1 MSVKY
6 KIFRLLKI
14 SLGNVIE
21 WYDFCL
27 YGYFADII
35 AKEFFPDASH
45 FVALL
50 ATFAAF
56 GVGFLARPLGG
67 IIFGYIGDR
76 TGRFYAMNLAIICM
90 GIPTILMACL
100 PTYNAIGIAAPVLL
114 VIIRIMQGL
123 SAGGQ
128 YSNLLT
134 ITTED
139 KMYRYKGFNNGI
151 AYSVT
156 IVGFVF
162 AAVVSYI
169 CITFLPQSWQGF
181 AWRIPFAFSVIL
193 LITQFALR
201 EKDHKHG
208 IDPDEN
214 LAETEKKDISEKVP
228 LIVLLKWHKKALI
241 SIILLGTVTS
251 TLYYL
256 IITYLVT
263 FTVDI
268 EKLSMAEALQINAFA
283 LVLLSLSVP
292 FFGFLS
298 DIMGRKK
305 CLVLA
310 FVIFVFTCYPILSL
324 LDHHSYTYVLL
335 ATLGL
340 TFCTAWVQGA
350 STPFYTEIFPTAV
363 RSSGC
368 SVSYGI
374 GVAIAGFAPMA
385 ATIFDDLS
393 FHGLN
398 YYFYFIIAMG
408 FITVIFIP
416 AKKIEFIR
424 LKNLKA
430 NSQ

>member
-1 MSVKY
+1 MNTKN
-6 KIFRLLKI
+6 KILRLLKI

-35 AKEFFPDASH
+35 AEQFFPDTNH

-67 IIFGYIGDR
+67 VIFGYIGDK
-76 TGRFYAMNLAIICM
+76 TGRFYAMNLAILCM

-100 PTYNAIGIAAPVLL
+100 PTYSAIGMAAPILL
-114 VIIRIMQGL
+114 VIVRIVQGL

-139 KMYRYKGFNNGI
+139 DMYRYKGFNNGI

-156 IVGFVF
+156 IVGFVI
-162 AAVVSYI
+162 AAFVSYV
-169 CITFLPQSWQGF
+169 CLTFLPQTWQSF
-181 AWRIPFAFSVIL
+181 SWRIPFAFSIVL
-193 LITQFALR
+193 LITQFVLR
-201 EKDHKHG
+201 EQDHKHH
-208 IDPDEN
+208 IDPDEK
-214 LAETEKKDISEKVP
+214 LSSEEKKDISQKVP
-228 LIVLLKWHKKALI
+228 LIVLFKYHKKALI
-241 SIILLGTVTS
+241 SITILSVVTS

-256 IITYLVT
+256 IVTYLVT
-263 FTVDI
+263 YTVEI
-268 EKLSMAEALQINAFA
+268 EKLTMKNALVINAIA
-283 LVLLSLSVP
+283 LILLSLAVP

-298 DIMGRKK
+298 DIIGRKR

-310 FVIFVFTCYPILSL
+310 FAIFVVSCYPILRF
-324 LDHHSYTYVLL
+324 LDHHSFSYVLL
-335 ATLGL
+335 STLGL
-340 TFCTAWVQGA
+340 TFSTAWIQGA
-350 STPFYTEIFPTAV
+350 STPFYTEIFPTDV

-385 ATIFDDLS
+385 ATIFDEIS
-393 FHGLN
+393 IHGLD
-398 YYFYFIIAMG
+398 YLFYTTILLG

-416 AKKIEFIR
+416 ARKIEFIR
-424 LKNLKA
+424 LRNIKA
-430 NSQ
+430 K